1 MTIVTPDTQARVSHV
16 LALFEPP
23 RSESTDI
30 SVQHDEGGRPAHL
43 MISPED
49 IICLTN
55 LFFSDVP
62 LPSRSTDSPYSTNPS
77 TASSLAG
84 SSTLTY
90 GSMELGGTMASSLT
104 PSISGT
110 FATNNTVVS
119 EISPEDSH
127 AKDKQ
132 SVFSAIEKLDLKTR
146 PIESK
151 FNLGHRMKLI
161 CQKLS
166 ETTAL
171 ESDSARRSARDWSFV
186 YIGQNGKELQLSP
199 GDTDSYAGE
208 TSSLDEVPLQHGI
221 HRDDLQ
227 ALQEAITR
235 LIVHRDA
242 FRDDLQ
248 ARNRNLNDSA
258 SILKHLFR
266 SAMSHCDTN
275 FDFISALFWWKN
287 VQLLERVSS
296 DLDDSTYLNNILEA
310 MATDLR
316 NSIDALTKATEQNRA
331 WCNSLHS
338 VLKFQK
344 QDLFKVGNARKALR
358 VKMWYVSDVRHSAPY
373 EDALYVTRALR
384 AMTSSSRLKQ
394 PGSVSNWA
402 RHRLRNSAGHDRSAA
417 QTLETLAAHRD
428 HGGLSKLAD
437 EQVELT
443 SRWLTRNSVENFCKG
458 EERIHRF
465 CFEVQRCVNKLAGLN
480 LLDSPVLWSS
490 RLFGREKFFFD
501 ARLHPSRNYDFQYKN
516 STTNSYA
523 PPFVSP
529 QHSYP
534 SFASLS
540 DPYGLRSDNNKS
552 HSNRI
557 WNLPKAVE
565 SHAAAPGPKSKA
577 HHSGIA
583 SLQPPSTAQHLL
595 SSPGHNSSYRH
606 LPDDATNAK
615 KYFTHQIK
623 KILHSL
629 IISDLGYLLWTHGS
643 ETDTWINLQQS
654 TEAHQSLQV
663 SPDVE
668 PTGPCRTRG
677 SDPPS
682 GESDHSAS
690 TSREHQQSKIASSHT
705 HSPEDV
711 ISIPATPVKS
721 GTPVDGAVGQSS
733 EPPFPYSDAYK
744 VLLEKLSFT
753 PDPYTK
759 LQALCE
765 LEVLVLNSIHDIAD
779 ARIRTEV
786 GSPRTG
792 SFLANG
798 GYVSSRSVGVPRTK
812 ATSLEEVI
820 ANCTERRAG
829 TLDLGIRRGGA
840 MRISQFTH
848 PKPELTNTDSII
860 NALLAVFRDPSLRPR
875 TLYRDLQ
882 FIAAFVPASV
892 LDQTFQGKAF
902 WDAGLAALALKEDL
916 CASMITRASQIT
928 NYHISASKP
937 AFEIPDPILANTT
950 LRDAAQLW
958 LITAK
963 EGSPVAARELGLFYL
978 THPQFLSRVT
988 LPFSKA
994 KDVFRS
1000 IISGDVRGGGIG
1012 GGLGGSGG
1020 GGATGGLD
1028 ALTFAV
1034 VFHWMELAANGGDRD
1049 ARDFLKENGELS
1061 GGR

>member
-1 MTIVTPDTQARVSHV
+1 
-16 LALFEPP
+16 
-23 RSESTDI
+23 
-30 SVQHDEGGRPAHL
+30 
-43 MISPED
+43 
-49 IICLTN
+49 
-55 LFFSDVP
+55 
-62 LPSRSTDSPYSTNPS
+62 
-77 TASSLAG
+77 
-84 SSTLTY
+84 
-90 GSMELGGTMASSLT
+90 MASSLT

-110 FATNNTVVS
+110 FATSNTVVG

-127 AKDKQ
+127 IKDKQ
-132 SVFSAIEKLDLKTR
+132 SVISTIENLDLKTR

-161 CQKLS
+161 CQKLP

-171 ESDSARRSARDWSFV
+171 ETDSAHRSARDWSFV

-199 GDTDSYAGE
+199 GNTDSYEGE
-208 TSSLDEVPLQHGI
+208 IPSLDEVPLPLGI
-221 HRDDLQ
+221 HRYDLQ
-227 ALQEAITR
+227 ALQAAITR

-242 FRDDLQ
+242 FRDPTDDLQ
-248 ARNRNLNDSA
+248 ATTRNLNDSA
-258 SILKHLFR
+258 SILKHLFK
-266 SAMSHCDTN
+266 SAMSHCDAN
-275 FDFISALFWWKN
+275 FDFTNALFWWKN
-287 VQLLERVSS
+287 IQLLERLSS
-296 DLDDSTYLNNILEA
+296 NPDNSIYLNTILEA
-310 MATDLR
+310 MAMDLR
-316 NSIDALTKATEQNRA
+316 TSIDALTKATEQKRA

-338 VLKFQK
+338 VQKVQK
-344 QDLFKVGNARKALR
+344 QDLHKLEDARKALR

-373 EDALYVTRALR
+373 EDALCVTRALR
-384 AMTSSSRLKQ
+384 AMTSSSRMKQ
-394 PGSVSNWA
+394 PGVSNWA
-402 RHRLRNSAGHDRSAA
+402 RHRLRNSAGQDRSAA
-417 QTLETLAAHRD
+417 QTLEALAAHRD

-465 CFEVQRCVNKLAGLN
+465 CFEVQKCVNKLAGLN

-490 RLFGREKFFFD
+490 RLFGREKLFFD
-501 ARLHPSRNYDFQYKN
+501 ARLHPSRNYDSQYKN

-523 PPFVSP
+523 SPYTSP

-534 SFASLS
+534 SFASPS
-540 DPYGLRSDNNKS
+540 DPCGLRSENNKS
-552 HSNRI
+552 NSHRI
-557 WNLPKAVE
+557 WNLPKASVE
-565 SHAAAPGPKSKA
+565 SNAAAPGPKSKV

-583 SLQPPSTAQHLL
+583 SLQLPSTAQHPL
-595 SSPGHNSSYRH
+595 SPPSHNSSYRN
-606 LPDDATNAK
+606 LPQDVTNAK
-615 KYFTHQIK
+615 KFFTHQIK

-629 IISDLGYLLWTHGS
+629 IISDLGYLLWTQGS
-643 ETDTWINLQQS
+643 ETDTWINLQQ
-654 TEAHQSLQV
+654 TNEAPQSPQV

-668 PTGPCRTRG
+668 PKGPCGTRG
-677 SDPPS
+677 SNPTS
-682 GESDHSAS
+682 GESDHSAG
-690 TSREHQQSKIASSHT
+690 TFREHQQSKIASSQIQ
-705 HSPEDV
+705 SPEDA
-711 ISIPATPVKS
+711 ISIPTPPASS
-721 GTPVDGAVGQSS
+721 GTPVKESVGQSS
-733 EPPFPYSDAYK
+733 EPPFPYSNAYK
-744 VLLEKLSFT
+744 VLLEKFSFS

-759 LQALCE
+759 LRILCE
-765 LEVLVLNSIHDIAD
+765 LEVLILNSIHDISD
-779 ARIRTEV
+779 TQIRTEV
-786 GSPRTG
+786 QSSSTGPFLGS
-792 SFLANG
+792 G
-798 GYVSSRSVGVPRTK
+798 GYVSSRSIGVPRTK

-840 MRISQFTH
+840 IRMSQFNG
-848 PKPELTNTDSII
+848 PKLEPMNTDSIL
-860 NALLAVFRDPSLRPR
+860 NALLAIFQDPSLRPR

-882 FIAAFVPASV
+882 FIAAFVPASI
-892 LDQTFQGKAF
+892 LDQTSQGKAF

-937 AFEIPDPILANTT
+937 AFKIPDPVLANTT

-994 KDVFRS
+994 KEVFRS
-1000 IISGDVRGGGIG
+1000 IISGDLRGGGIG
-1012 GGLGGSGG
+1012 GGLGGGG
-1020 GGATGGLD
+1020 SGGATGGLD